1 MNPSFTDLGIV
12 IRLVDGGEADKY
24 TSMVTQEHG
33 FVDFLAKGVRR
44 AKSRKS
50 GHLDL
55 LNLVKFQVAR
65 GRSPQILTQ
74 VELVDDFKNLKTDL
88 HFSRSAFY
96 LTEILNLIL
105 AEGQKDK
112 ELFVSFKN
120 YLTKL
125 NQLEYSQASRKLSTE
140 FQLYLLKHLGYP
152 LPEKNTPEHLISHF
166 ENIINRRLKTK
177 QIKLK

>member
-24 TSMVTQEHG
+24 ASLVTQEHG

-44 AKSRKS
+44 PKSRKS

-74 VELVDDFKNLKTDL
+74 VELISDFENLKSSL

-96 LTEILNLIL
+96 ITEILNYIL
-105 AEGQKDK
+105 AQGQKDK
-112 ELFVSFKN
+112 QLFISLKN
-120 YLTKL
+120 YFTKL
-125 NQLEYSQASRKLSTE
+125 NQLEYSQASRQLSTE

-152 LPEKNTPEHLISHF
+152 LPKKIAPDSLISHF
-166 ENIINRRLKTK
+166 ENIISRRLKTK